1 MKFLLRLSLAALL
14 VSSALAAG
22 PGTAAP
28 GAPVAPAAPIVPAA
42 PAAPIAPV
50 APIAPA
56 SVEAA
61 TRNLIQDFLND
72 AQMQAIAHTQFTKSL
87 PTFSDNWKSDCQALS
102 AEEMEASI
110 RSAVAPFFNTAAGT
124 RLNKIQLDDP
134 KINNIQQKQVM
145 KAVVVSTGQEI
156 PNKDIASIHTLK
168 EIFTTLQQI
177 KQGAEV
183 ATENPKGYVVAERFQ
198 KNQSTL
204 PLPQHSL
211 YPYTKSKGVKAEDH
225 KRTNKRFL

>member
-14 VSSALAAG
+14 VSSALAAD

-28 GAPVAPAAPIVPAA
+28 SAPVAPAA

-134 KINNIQQKQVM
+134 KIKSNIQQKQVM
-145 KAVVVSTGQEI
+145 KAVVVSTRQEI
-156 PNKDIASIHTLK
+156 PNKDIAWIHTLK

-204 PLPQHSL
+204 TLPQHSL
-211 YPYTKSKGVKAEDH
+211 YPYTKSKGVKAEGH